1 MDTYSYS
8 FSYSKNTEPRNQMK
22 FNTNGTEI
30 ADMNYHAIFFDADDT
45 LFDYVAAERE
55 AFARTAEAFGMGE
68 RLEEAHA
75 VYRVHNGDV
84 WRELERGEIT
94 QDELKIERFR
104 RMLRAMESDES
115 PAAAMSP
122 YYLDRLSEQTQ
133 LLPGAEEAVQ
143 AAGERHTLVLVTNGL
158 TTVQRRRFAA
168 APITRHFQRILISE
182 ELGVAKPDPA
192 IFYPALEEFSLRPED
207 VLLVGDSTSS
217 DMPAA
222 RNAGMDFCWI
232 NPARHPVPAG
242 LHAKYVIESV
252 GELVG
257 LLRNEM
263 TDCR

>member
-1 MDTYSYS
+1 MADEI
-8 FSYSKNTEPRNQMK
+8 TEDHWLK
-22 FNTNGTEI
+22 DV
-30 ADMNYHAIFFDADDT
+30 DMWKYRAIFFDADDT
-45 LFDYVAAERE
+45 LFDYGAAERE
-55 AFARTAEAFGMGE
+55 AFVRTAEAFGLGA

-75 VYRVHNGDV
+75 VYRVHNGNV

-94 QDELKIERFR
+94 QDELKVERFR
-104 RMLRAMESDES
+104 RVLRAMEVDEG

-133 LLPGAEEAVQ
+133 LLPGAEDAVR
-143 AAGERHTLVLVTNGL
+143 AAGERHLLVLVTNGL

-168 APITRHFQRILISE
+168 SPITRHFQRILISE

-232 NPARHPVPAG
+232 NPGRDPVPAG
-242 LHAKYVIESV
+242 LHAKYDIGNV
-252 GELVG
+252 GELVA
-257 LLRNEM
+257 LLGPGK
-263 TDCR
+263 

>member
-1 MDTYSYS
+1 
-8 FSYSKNTEPRNQMK
+8 
-22 FNTNGTEI
+22 
-30 ADMNYHAIFFDADDT
+30 MNYKSVFFDADDT

-55 AFARTAEAFGMGE
+55 AFALTARAFGLGE

-75 VYRVHNGDV
+75 LYRVHNHDV

-94 QDELKIERFR
+94 QDELKVDRFR
-104 RMLRAMESDES
+104 RLLRALGVDET
-115 PAAAMSP
+115 PAPEMSP

-133 LLPGAEEAVQ
+133 LLPGAEEAVR

-158 TTVQRRRFAA
+158 TTVQRRRFAD

-192 IFYPALEEFSLRPED
+192 IFAPAMKEFGLRPED

-222 RNAGMDFCWI
+222 QNAGMDFCWI
-232 NPARHPVPAG
+232 NPGRNPVPAG
-242 LHAKYVIESV
+242 LRAKYVVGSV

-257 LLRNEM
+257 MFRN
-263 TDCR
+263 DK

>member
-1 MDTYSYS
+1 MNLS
-8 FSYSKNTEPRNQMK
+8 PRVDK
-22 FNTNGTEI
+22 
-30 ADMNYHAIFFDADDT
+30 ASMNYKSIFFDADDT
-45 LFDYVAAERE
+45 LFDYVSAERA
-55 AFARTAEAFGMGE
+55 AFARTAETFGLGE
-68 RLEEAHA
+68 RLEEAHE
-75 VYRVHNGDV
+75 VYRVHNHDV

-94 QDELKIERFR
+94 QDELKVDRFR
-104 RMLRAMESDES
+104 RLLRALGVDER
-115 PAAAMSP
+115 PAPEMSP

-133 LLPGAEEAVQ
+133 LLPGAEEAVR

-192 IFYPALEEFSLRPED
+192 IFAPAMEEFDLRPED

-232 NPARHPVPAG
+232 NPGRKSIPAG
-242 LHAKYVIESV
+242 LRAKYIVESV

-257 LLRNEM
+257 LFQ
-263 TDCR
+263 DDK